1 MICKMCKNLN
11 QYEVLVYRDPPLMCN
26 LTNKALAIYLFKM
39 LASCLILENVNLER
53 MAPIGNQSTGAVPL
67 VPFVSGD
74 PTLVG

>member
-1 MICKMCKNLN
+1 MCKNLN
-11 QYEVLVYRDPPLMCN
+11 QYKILVYRDPPPMCN
-26 LTNKALAIYLFKM
+26 LTNKALAIHLFKM

-53 MAPIGNQSTGAVPL
+53 IAPTGNQSTGAVLL